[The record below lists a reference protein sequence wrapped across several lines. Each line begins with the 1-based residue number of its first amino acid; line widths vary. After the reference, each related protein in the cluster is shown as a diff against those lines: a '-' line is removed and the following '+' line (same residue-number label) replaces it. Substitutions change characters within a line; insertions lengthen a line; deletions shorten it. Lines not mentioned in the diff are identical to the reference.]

1 MIQNIV
7 QIMHA
12 NNQQTT
18 SSLMPLSVTIYAV
31 LNLSN
36 TTHTILKLQIHC
48 KYGQNC
54 AEDLTCNYIVGT

>member
-7 QIMHA
+7 HIMHA

-36 TTHTILKLQIHC
+36 TTHTNLKLQIHC
-48 KYGQNC
+48 KC
-54 AEDLTCNYIVGT
+54 AEDLICNYIVGT